1 MLVEEEAE
9 GEEKESRKGN
19 EPAQEVL
26 LWRQGRMCSG
36 VAGLSVA
43 LEAFEV
49 SPNLRRD
56 LIAQIPVLLQS
67 LIDEPVIGQIKQAR
81 GFRQFLLPGLEKVR
95 GEWAL
100 VCMTHNLLKFHKL
113 CYG

>member
-1 MLVEEEAE
+1 
-9 GEEKESRKGN
+9 
-19 EPAQEVL
+19 
-26 LWRQGRMCSG
+26 MCSG

-81 GFRQFLLPGLEKVR
+81 GFRQFLLRGLEKVR